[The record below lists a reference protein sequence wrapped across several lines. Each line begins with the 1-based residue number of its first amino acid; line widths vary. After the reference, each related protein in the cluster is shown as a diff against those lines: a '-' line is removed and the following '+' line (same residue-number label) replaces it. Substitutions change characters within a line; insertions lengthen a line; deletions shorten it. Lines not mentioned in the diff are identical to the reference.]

1 MHQLPLDQYFLKC
14 DSFTQYLSLYIKE
27 NFKIQEFIE
36 LETSL
41 TENQETVEKLGKL
54 KNAYVI
60 DFA

>member
-14 DSFTQYLSLYIKE
+14 ESFTQYFSLYIKE

-41 TENQETVEKLGKL
+41 TENQETIEKLGKL
-54 KNAYVI
+54 KKGWV
-60 DFA
+60 